1 MKEKQTMI
9 AKQKP
14 STTQEEQK
22 RIERKKERKF
32 PFSLR
37 KKDESSRASERRKRK
52 HKLKSKRRPVRRIF
66 PIWLRLIVV
75 ILLCAGA
82 LIIGLM
88 VGYGVIGDGSPKD
101 VLKVDA
107 WKHIIDIVKKEQ

>member
-9 AKQKP
+9 AKEKP
-14 STTQEEQK
+14 STTLEEQK
-22 RIERKKERKF
+22 RAQRKKKWKF
-32 PFSLR
+32 PFSFR
-37 KKDESSRASERRKRK
+37 KKTGSSRTSERRKRK
-52 HKLKSKRRPVRRIF
+52 RELKRKRRPIRRIF

-82 LIIGLM
+82 LLIGLM

-101 VLKVDA
+101 ILKLDA
-107 WKHIIDIVKKEQ
+107 WKHIVDIVKKEE